1 MRKKNSLSFESKLI
15 FLVIFFLI
23 LLFSPISILDNLE
36 KIKIYIINIYNQ
48 YFGIYPI
55 YIEIL
60 ILIFPFIVFV
70 IYKLIIKN
78 RSNYTEDI
86 IYNIKWTWSYRGKD
100 IINLQCFC
108 PTCNEELIY
117 DDTSSNYTLSVS
129 KIDFICE
136 NCHRVVGSFHNDN
149 RKNRSHFNVKKEI
162 ERVINKNALNIK

>member
-1 MRKKNSLSFESKLI
+1 MKKRNSLSFESKIIWGIILILI
-15 FLVIFFLI
+15 FV
-23 LLFSPISILDNLE
+23 FSPISILDNIE
-36 KIKIYIINIYNQ
+36 KIKDYIFNIYTQ
-48 YFGIYPI
+48 YLEHYPV

-60 ILIFPFIVFV
+60 ILLSPFIVFLL
-70 IYKLIIKN
+70 YKLIIKN

-86 IYNIKWTWSYRGKD
+86 IYDIKWTWKYKGKD
-100 IINLQCFC
+100 ITNLQCFC

-149 RKNRSHFNVKKEI
+149 RKNRSHLNVKKEI
-162 ERVINKNALNIK
+162 ERVINKNALNI